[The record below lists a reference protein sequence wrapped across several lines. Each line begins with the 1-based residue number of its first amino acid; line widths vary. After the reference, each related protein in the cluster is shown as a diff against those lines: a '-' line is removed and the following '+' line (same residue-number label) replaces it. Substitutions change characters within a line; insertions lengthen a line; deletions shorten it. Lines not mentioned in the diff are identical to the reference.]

1 MTSTQTFVRT
11 LRDAASAL
19 ICVACFGLN
28 ANSSAR
34 AYSPKNADEV
44 EVISLVIASEA
55 KANNWTRDDL
65 ICLSIENKDPD
76 RELVKTLRQ
85 TGVNI
90 CKLSEWRKNF
100 GCPFHVY
107 LRFKG
112 IDQSQTARLRAE
124 SADVREINSGNAHV
138 AVRLRDGE
146 YTAHKTEGKW
156 FIGDYVPS
164 KVE

>member
-1 MTSTQTFVRT
+1 MTSTRTSVRIP
-11 LRDAASAL
+11 RNAAPAL

-44 EVISLVIASEA
+44 EVISLVVTSEA

-85 TGVNI
+85 KGVNI
-90 CKLSEWRKNF
+90 CRLSEWRKNF
-100 GCPFHVY
+100 GCPFHVH
-107 LRFKG
+107 LRFTG
-112 IDQSQTARLRAE
+112 IVQSQTARLRAE

-138 AVRLRDGE
+138 AVRLKDGE

-156 FIGDYVPS
+156 FIVDYIPS
-164 KVE
+164 KLE